1 MASCTPDTPKTAMA
15 LVFLAVTLVG
25 YNEAIMLPI
34 ATIVIRDQAEIG
46 TAAGIAG
53 SVRSAISTVA
63 STVYSV
69 VLTIRL
75 GQTIPKEVPVAVI
88 AAGLPASSVAN
99 YMTAIAGGGSEKA
112 LAAVEGLTP
121 EILAA
126 GSTAYRFA
134 YSHAYKTIFLTS
146 IAFGVLAIIC
156 NLFVPNIDHLM
167 TDAVAVTLTN
177 RHGDK
182 VDREEKAYAEKSQVV
197 E

>member
-1 MASCTPDTPKTAMA
+1 MAACTPDTPKTAMA
-15 LVFLAVTLVG
+15 LVFFAVTMVG

-34 ATIVIRDQAEIG
+34 ATIVIRDQGEIG
-46 TAAGIAG
+46 TAAGLAG

-75 GQTIPKEVPVAVI
+75 GQTIPTEVPAALV
-88 AAGLPASSVAN
+88 AAGLPVSSVAS
-99 YMTAIAGGGSEKA
+99 YMTAIAGGGKPEA

-121 EILAA
+121 DILAA
-126 GSTAYRFA
+126 GATAYKFA

-177 RHGDK
+177 RKGEK
-182 VDREEKAYAEKSQVV
+182 VDQVEKAYAEKS
-197 E
+197 

>member
-1 MASCTPDTPKTAMA
+1 MA
-15 LVFLAVTLVG
+15 LVFFAVTMVG

-46 TAAGIAG
+46 TAAGLAG

-69 VLTIRL
+69 VLSIRL
-75 GQTIPKEVPVAVI
+75 AHTIPAEIPPAMI
-88 AAGLPASSVAN
+88 AAGLPTSSVAS
-99 YMTAIAGGGSEKA
+99 YMAAIAGGGSAKD

-121 EILAA
+121 EILAV
-126 GSTAYRFA
+126 GTEAYRWA
-134 YSHAYKTIFLTS
+134 YSNAYKTIFLTS

-177 RHGDK
+177 RKGDK
-182 VDREEKAYAEKSQVV
+182 VEREEKDYGVKSQAV
-197 E
+197 